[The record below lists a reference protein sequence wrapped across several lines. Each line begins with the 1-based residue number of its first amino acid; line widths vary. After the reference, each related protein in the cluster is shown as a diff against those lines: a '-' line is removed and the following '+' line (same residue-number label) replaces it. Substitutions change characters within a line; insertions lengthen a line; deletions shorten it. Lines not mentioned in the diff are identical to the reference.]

1 MLRKAFENVAPY
13 LVNIGAVRE
22 FVDNNEGKDVEYII
36 SELEKKISTEKGT
49 LVTDYKI
56 LLNELKKM
64 INTEL

>member
-1 MLRKAFENVAPY
+1 MLRKAFENVVPY
-13 LVNIGAVRE
+13 IANIGAVRE
-22 FVDNNEGKDVEYII
+22 FVDDNEGKDTGYII
-36 SELEKKISTEKGT
+36 NELEKKISTESGT